1 MKEITRTNWEHV
13 IEQSIHKPFFLYLE
27 TPLCGTCKMGK
38 KMMEVAI
45 ETVLAQRGNN
55 LQTGVCNINEMPELA
70 DQYGITSVPC
80 LMVLSRGMAVK
91 KIYALQSAGNIYQTM
106 IDFLNKEK

>member
-1 MKEITRTNWEHV
+1 MKEITRHNWENV
-13 IEQSIHKPFFLYLE
+13 VEQSINEPFFLYLE

-45 ETVLAQRGNN
+45 ETVRAQKDSS
-55 LQTGVCNINEMPELA
+55 LLTGVCNINEMPELA
-70 DQYGITSVPC
+70 DRYGVTSVPC
-80 LMVLSRGMAVK
+80 LMIISRGIALK

-106 IDFLNKEK
+106 MDFLNKEK

>member
-38 KMMEVAI
+38 KMMEVAV
-45 ETVLAQRGNN
+45 ETVRTQRENN
-55 LQTGVCNINEMPELA
+55 LQIGVCNINEMPELA

-91 KIYALQSAGNIYQTM
+91 KIYALQSAGNIYQIM
-106 IDFLNKEK
+106 IDLLNKEK

>member
-1 MKEITRTNWEHV
+1 MKEINRTNWEQV
-13 IEQSIHKPFFLYLE
+13 IEQSIHTPFFLYLE
-27 TPLCGTCKMGK
+27 TPLCGTCKVGK

-45 ETVLAQRGNN
+45 ETVRAQRGSD
-55 LQTGVCNINEMPELA
+55 LQTGVCNINEIPELA
-70 DQYGITSVPC
+70 DQYGVTSVPC

-91 KIYALQSAGNIYQTM
+91 KIYALQSAGNIYQKM

>member
-1 MKEITRTNWEHV
+1 MKEINRANWECI

-27 TPLCGTCKMGK
+27 TPLCGTCKVGK
-38 KMMEVAI
+38 RMTEVAV
-45 ETVLAQRGNN
+45 ETVRAQRGTE
-55 LQTGVCNINEMPELA
+55 LPYGVCNINEMPELA
-70 DQYGITSVPC
+70 EQYGVTSVPC

>member
-1 MKEITRTNWEHV
+1 MKEINRTNWEHV
-13 IEQSIHKPFFLYLE
+13 IEQSVHKPFFLYLE
-27 TPLCGTCKMGK
+27 TPLCGTCKVGK
-38 KMMEVAI
+38 RMMEVAL
-45 ETVLAQRGNN
+45 ETVRAQRGND
-55 LQTGVCNINEMPELA
+55 LQTGVCNINEIPELA
-70 DQYGITSVPC
+70 DQYGVTSVPC